1 MNNVDFFEH
10 TADVG
15 FRLQRPTRE
24 LLFADAARAM
34 LGLIA
39 PDSQFSAEISKSVSA
54 QGDDDEQLFVNWLSE
69 LNVIFQTE
77 LFVPV
82 EFESIEMMP
91 DSITAQ
97 VKGGRVNPEKHN
109 IELEIK
115 AVTYH
120 KLYVKQEDEW
130 KAQVIF
136 DI

>member
-1 MNNVDFFEH
+1 MKDIDFFEH

-24 LLFADAARAM
+24 LLFADAARGM
-34 LGLIA
+34 FYLIA
-39 PDSQFSAEISKSVSA
+39 PDSEFSSEIRKSVSA

-82 EFESIEMMP
+82 EF
-91 DSITAQ
+91 DSIKMTADSISAQ
-97 VKGGRVNPEKHN
+97 VSGERVNPEKHN

-120 KLYVKQEDEW
+120 KLYVKHENEW